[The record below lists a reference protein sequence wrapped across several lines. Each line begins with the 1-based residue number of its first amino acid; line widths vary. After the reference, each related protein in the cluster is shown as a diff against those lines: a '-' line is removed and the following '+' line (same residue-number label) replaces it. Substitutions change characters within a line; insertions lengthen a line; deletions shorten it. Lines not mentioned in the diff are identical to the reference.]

1 MPYAEKCKRPLYLL
15 IGFVGMFLCGIG
27 DILFSFRGDGEPT
40 AVSGMMSMNI
50 TEVPLYF
57 YFMSFFIGIIAMVGY
72 FFGSRAMYSYCLDR
86 LGKPTKALKAYNFGA
101 VMMSLGIFGIHSVCS
116 MALIALRCAAEAGL
130 SPELINEHFA
140 LPMMIPFAVTTTWQ
154 TIADL
159 IVGIIYIVFVFKK
172 VIPVSKLWLICGP
185 LVLYVIFNIL
195 KVIITAVTGNALIG
209 KLLSGGETWGLAF
222 MFLPV
227 YFCAKKECRSL

>member
-1 MPYAEKCKRPLYLL
+1 MPYVEKSKRPAFLL
-15 IGFVGMFLCGIG
+15 IGFIGMFLCGIG
-27 DILFSFRGDGEPT
+27 DILFSFRGEGEPT

-50 TEVPLYF
+50 TKVPLYF
-57 YFMSFFIGIIAMVGY
+57 YFISFFIGIIAMIGY

-86 LGKPTKALKAYNFGA
+86 LGKPTKTLKAYNFGA

-154 TIADL
+154 TVADL
-159 IVGIIYIVFVFKK
+159 IVGSTYIIFVFKK

-185 LVLYVIFNIL
+185 LVLYVIFNIM
-195 KVIITAVTGNALIG
+195 KAVISAVTDNMLIE

-222 MFLPV
+222 MFLAV
-227 YFCAKKECRSL
+227 FFCVKKDNK

>member
-1 MPYAEKCKRPLYLL
+1 MPYVEKSKRPAFLL
-15 IGFVGMFLCGIG
+15 IGFIGMFLCGIG
-27 DILFSFRGDGEPT
+27 DILFSFRGEGEPT

-57 YFMSFFIGIIAMVGY
+57 YFISFFIGIIAMIGY

-86 LGKPTKALKAYNFGA
+86 LGKPTKTLKAYNFGA

-116 MALIALRCAAEAGL
+116 VALIALRCAAEAGL

-154 TIADL
+154 TVADL
-159 IVGIIYIVFVFKK
+159 IVGSTYIIFVFKK

-185 LVLYVIFNIL
+185 LVLYVIFNIM
-195 KVIITAVTGNALIG
+195 KAVISAVTDNMLIE

-222 MFLPV
+222 MFLAV
-227 YFCAKKECRSL
+227 FFCVKKDNK

>member
-1 MPYAEKCKRPLYLL
+1 MPYVEKSRRPLYLL
-15 IGFVGMFLCGIG
+15 IGFIGMFFCGIG
-27 DILFSFRGDGEPT
+27 DILFSFRGEGEPT

-57 YFMSFFIGIIAMVGY
+57 YFISFFIGIIAMIGY
-72 FFGSRAMYSYCLDR
+72 FFGSKAMYSYCLDR
-86 LGKPTKALKAYNFGA
+86 LGNPTKTLKAYNFGA

-159 IVGIIYIVFVFKK
+159 IVGITYIIFVFKK
-172 VIPVSKLWLICGP
+172 IIPASKLWLICGP

-195 KVIITAVTGNALIG
+195 KVIITAVTENAMIG
-209 KLLSGGETWGLAF
+209 KFLSGGETWGLAF
-222 MFLPV
+222 MLLAVF
-227 YFCAKKECRSL
+227 FCVKKDNK